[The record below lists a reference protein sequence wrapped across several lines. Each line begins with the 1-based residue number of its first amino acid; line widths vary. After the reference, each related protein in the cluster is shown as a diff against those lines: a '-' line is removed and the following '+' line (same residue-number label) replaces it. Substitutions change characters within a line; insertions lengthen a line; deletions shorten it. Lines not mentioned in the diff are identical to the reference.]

1 MNILVTNDDGLY
13 TPGIWTLAE
22 AMTAV
27 GTVTVMAPDR
37 EQSGVGAAVTIQ
49 HPVRVSKVM
58 PRIEGV
64 KAYSVEGTPG
74 DCVILAM
81 QGIMPKPDLVVSSI
95 NEGANTGIY
104 VMMSGTVGAAVHA
117 NLWGAPSI
125 ALSVTTLTDVRFDA
139 AAAVGQVLAQMFL
152 DETLT
157 GPMLLN
163 VNLPNIAVDEIE
175 DVLVTKLAQGAFEPK
190 LEKAQSPKHDYY
202 YIARGKTEWDAEKGS
217 DIWAV
222 RNRRVSITPLHL
234 ELTSDVFAPV
244 LAEFAPVIAERLKNG
259 RGV

>member
-22 AMTAV
+22 AMAAV
-27 GTVTVMAPDR
+27 GTVTVIAPDR
-37 EQSGVGAAVTIQ
+37 EQSGVGAAITIQ
-49 HPVRVSKVM
+49 HPVRISEVM
-58 PRIEGV
+58 PRIEGI

-81 QGIMPKPDLVVSSI
+81 QGIMPKPDLVVSGI

-117 NLWGAPSI
+117 NLWGVPSI
-125 ALSVTTLTDVRFDA
+125 ALSVISLTDVRFDA

-163 VNLPNIAVDEIE
+163 VNLPNTPLDEI
-175 DVLVTKLAQGAFEPK
+175 DGVLVTKLAQGAFEPK
-190 LEKAQSPKHDYY
+190 LEKAQNPKHDYY
-202 YIARGKTEWDAEKGS
+202 YIARGKTEWNAEKGS

-222 RNRRVSITPLHL
+222 RNRFVSITPLHL

>member
-27 GTVTVMAPDR
+27 GTVTVIAPDR

-49 HPVRVSKVM
+49 HPVRISEVM
-58 PRIEGV
+58 PRIEGI

-81 QGIMPKPDLVVSSI
+81 QGIMPKPDLVVSGI

-117 NLWGAPSI
+117 NLWARPRSPSRW
-125 ALSVTTLTDVRFDA
+125 SRSPTCDSTPRRPS
-139 AAAVGQVLAQMFL
+139 GRCW
-152 DETLT
+152 
-157 GPMLLN
+157 GRCSS
-163 VNLPNIAVDEIE
+163 
-175 DVLVTKLAQGAFEPK
+175 TK
-190 LEKAQSPKHDYY
+190 
-202 YIARGKTEWDAEKGS
+202 R
-217 DIWAV
+217 
-222 RNRRVSITPLHL
+222 
-234 ELTSDVFAPV
+234 
-244 LAEFAPVIAERLKNG
+244 
-259 RGV
+259 

>member
-13 TPGIWTLAE
+13 TPGIWALAE
-22 AMTAV
+22 AMTSV
-27 GTVTVMAPDR
+27 GTVTVIAPDR

-49 HPVRVSKVM
+49 HPVRVSEVM

-81 QGIMPKPDLVVSSI
+81 QGIMPKPDLVVSGI

-152 DETLT
+152 DKTLT

-163 VNLPNIAVDEIE
+163 VNLPNIALDEIE

-202 YIARGKTEWDAEKGS
+202 YIARGKTEWNAEKGS

-222 RNRRVSITPLHL
+222 RNRHVSITPLHL

>member
-13 TPGIWTLAE
+13 TPGIWALAE
-22 AMTAV
+22 AMTSV
-27 GTVTVMAPDR
+27 GTVTVIAPDR

-49 HPVRVSKVM
+49 HPVRVSEVM

-81 QGIMPKPDLVVSSI
+81 QGIMPKPDLVVSGI

-139 AAAVGQVLAQMFL
+139 AAAVGRVLAQMFL
-152 DETLT
+152 DKTLT

-163 VNLPNIAVDEIE
+163 VNLPNIPLDEIE

-202 YIARGKTEWDAEKGS
+202 YIARGKTEWNAEKGS

-222 RNRRVSITPLHL
+222 RNRHVSITPLHL

>member
-1 MNILVTNDDGLY
+1 M
-13 TPGIWTLAE
+13 
-22 AMTAV
+22 
-27 GTVTVMAPDR
+27 
-37 EQSGVGAAVTIQ
+37 GAAVTIQ
-49 HPVRVSKVM
+49 HPVRVSEVM

-81 QGIMPKPDLVVSSI
+81 QGIMPKPDLVVSGI

-125 ALSVTTLTDVRFDA
+125 ALSVTSLTDVRFDA
-139 AAAVGQVLAQMFL
+139 AAAVGQVLARMFF

-163 VNLPNIAVDEIE
+163 VNLPNIALDEIE

-202 YIARGKTEWDAEKGS
+202 YIARGKTEWNAEKGS

-222 RNRRVSITPLHL
+222 RNRYVSITPLHL

>member
-13 TPGIWTLAE
+13 TPGIWALAE
-22 AMTAV
+22 AMTSV
-27 GTVTVMAPDR
+27 GTVTVIAPDR

-49 HPVRVSKVM
+49 HPVRVSEVM

-81 QGIMPKPDLVVSSI
+81 QGIMPKPDLVVSGI

-152 DETLT
+152 DKTLT

-163 VNLPNIAVDEIE
+163 VNLPNIALDEIE

-202 YIARGKTEWDAEKGS
+202 YIARGKTEWNAEKGS

-222 RNRRVSITPLHL
+222 RNRHVSITPLHL

-244 LAEFAPVIAERLKNG
+244 LAEFGPVIAERLKNG